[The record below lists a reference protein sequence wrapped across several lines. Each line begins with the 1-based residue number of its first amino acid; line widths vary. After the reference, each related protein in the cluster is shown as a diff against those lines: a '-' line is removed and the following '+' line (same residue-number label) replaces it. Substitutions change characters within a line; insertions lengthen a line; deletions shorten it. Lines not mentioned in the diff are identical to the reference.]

1 MPVARSLAINYT
13 FDNNIYDWNYQNQ
26 YLFGS
31 EILVAP
37 LTSDQKYGKVYLP
50 EGKWYR
56 MSSGDNYTG
65 PAEIIVDAPIWDL
78 PVFVRASGIIPMQ
91 GIVQSTV
98 EKPSPIL
105 EIHIY
110 NGTEKNTFNYYE
122 DDGESYDYEHGACY
136 LRTIGFDPLKRYILF
151 SKPEGSFH
159 SKFSSVI
166 LVLHDFENVSGIKI
180 NGQDYTMKLKSV
192 KERMI
197 EFPLKDEMIEIKY

>member
-1 MPVARSLAINYT
+1 MIGIIRISIFSDLKS
-13 FDNNIYDWNYQNQ
+13 W
-26 YLFGS
+26 LH
-31 EILVAP
+31 P

-78 PVFVRASGIIPMQ
+78 PVFVKASGIIPMQ
-91 GIVQSTV
+91 GLVQNTA
-98 EKPSPIL
+98 EKPSPTL
-105 EIHIY
+105 ELHIY
-110 NGTEKNTFNYYE
+110 YGTKTNSFVYFE
-122 DDGESYDYEHGACY
+122 DDGETYNYENGGFYKRLITYDP
-136 LRTIGFDPLKRYILF
+136 LIRTIKFT
-151 SKPEGSFH
+151 KPEGSFH
-159 SKFSSVI
+159 SKFSSVN

-197 EFPLKDEMIEIKY
+197 EFPNKDEIIEIKY